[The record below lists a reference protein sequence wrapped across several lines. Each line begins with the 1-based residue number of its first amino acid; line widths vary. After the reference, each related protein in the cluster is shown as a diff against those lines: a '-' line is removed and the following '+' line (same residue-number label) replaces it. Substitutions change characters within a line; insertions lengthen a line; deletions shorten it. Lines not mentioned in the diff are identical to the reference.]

1 MGEPE
6 LEIESTEMDSELTP
20 LMISAASIGAIHT
33 LLGPDHYL
41 PFVALAKA
49 RSWTTTRMAVV
60 TALCGIGHVL
70 GSVVL
75 GLIGVAAGT
84 AVFHL
89 ETIESVRGDLAAW
102 ALIAFGLVYTAWGL
116 RRAGRKHTHSHIGK
130 SGSASEQVRR
140 SASVWTMFTIF
151 VLGPCEPLIPLLIY
165 PAANSSWY
173 GVGMVVL
180 VFGTTTIA
188 TMVVSATVLKL
199 GINHLPFGRLE
210 RYSHA
215 LAGAAITACGISI
228 HFGL

>member
-1 MGEPE
+1 MH
-6 LEIESTEMDSELTP
+6 SELTP
-20 LMISAASIGAIHT
+20 LVISAASIGAIHT
-33 LLGPDHYL
+33 LLGPDHYI

-49 RSWTTTRMAVV
+49 RNWTTARMAIV

-116 RRAGRKHTHSHIGK
+116 RRAGRKHAHPHVGNAGPATEHVKRPG
-130 SGSASEQVRR
+130 
-140 SASVWTMFTIF
+140 SVWAMFIIF

-188 TMVVSATVLKL
+188 TMVASATVLKL
-199 GINHLPFGRLE
+199 GMNRLPFGRLE

-215 LAGAAITACGISI
+215 LAGAAITVCGISI